1 MNQLIKKMTSLTNS
15 IMIAGIM
22 ILLYGL
28 YYLLAKGG
36 VLIPFHDAPEDIL
49 WIYEAHGEVAKII
62 IKLGLIVLLAGI
74 AYQIIKYFYFKYKSI
89 KQKDNI
95 INLMTTIM
103 LGIVI
108 ASGLITLR
116 GYIYLGDEF
125 SSPVANIGIGYGF
138 VRSIWSRLIVKT
150 SIVFL
155 ASSLFTSIW
164 IIVDKGQSNAIA
176 YVILGIVWTI
186 FCFLVFIWATFYG
199 PWDWSTSELIA
210 NEPIIG
216 RITVFL
222 SNSMW
227 MIWLAVPCII
237 AAILIIKKKKKENRI
252 ANQTVEQDSE
262 VQ

>member
-1 MNQLIKKMTSLTNS
+1 MNKATRLFNNLINS
-15 IMIAGIM
+15 IIIAGIM

-36 VLIPFHDAPEDIL
+36 VLLPFHDAPEDIL
-49 WIYEAHGEVAKII
+49 WIYEAHVEVAKII

-74 AYQIIKYFYFKYKSI
+74 AYQIIKYFYFKYKNI

-95 INLMTTIM
+95 NNLITTIM
-103 LGIVI
+103 LGLVI

-116 GYIYLGDEF
+116 GYIYLGDEL
-125 SSPVANIGIGYGF
+125 SSPVANIGIGYSF
-138 VRSIWSRLIVKT
+138 VRSIWSTLIVKT

-155 ASSLFTSIW
+155 GSSLLTSAF

-210 NEPIIG
+210 NEPVIG

-222 SNSMW
+222 SNAMW

-237 AAILIIKKKKKENRI
+237 AAILTIKNKKKENRI
-252 ANQTVEQDSE
+252 ANQTVKQNSE

>member
-1 MNQLIKKMTSLTNS
+1 
-15 IMIAGIM
+15 MIAGIM

-36 VLIPFHDAPEDIL
+36 VLLPFHDAPEEVL
-49 WIYEAHGEVAKII
+49 WVYEAYVEIAKII
-62 IKLGLIVLLAGI
+62 IKLGLIVLLVGL
-74 AYQIIKYFYFKYKSI
+74 AYQVFKYFYFKYKSI

-95 INLMTTIM
+95 NNLITMIM
-103 LGIVI
+103 LGLVI
-108 ASGLITLR
+108 ASGLITFR

-138 VRSIWSRLIVKT
+138 VRSIWSSLINKT

-155 ASSLFTSIW
+155 A
-164 IIVDKGQSNAIA
+164 
-176 YVILGIVWTI
+176 IVWTI

-222 SNSMW
+222 SNAMW

-237 AAILIIKKKKKENRI
+237 AAILTIKNKKKENRI
-252 ANQTVEQDSE
+252 ANQTVEQDGE
-262 VQ
+262 A